1 MNKTNEIRKEYLSS
15 SSIVYTGDFNGEV
28 YGVSDRFM
36 TYGMYLKVGETLGFE
51 VVMNSGEPYK
61 NYIYLD
67 SDNEVSTD
75 EFDWI
80 FNNYAKVIP
89 DKYVLEDKT
98 PKNYRVKYTAVV
110 DKSININ
117 FIDDDIIYMIP
128 NSGYFKAMCKE
139 ISEVG
144 GHISVIIVGGKK
156 DGNIGS
162 IIFDVK
168 EGDIEN
174 HLVVEPN
181 GDMYLDGR
189 KLEISDVSSE
199 NFNGITPK
207 RASSWSS
214 RPPAGV
220 KSWSYHRTVS
230 RKKVYLN
237 TKAGQVTAAVIGIIL
252 TGAGWVGY
260 VYNAACFAH
269 LTGGYSSCL
278 SFKSVRYVG
287 NPRYLRAYRLD
298 QTLYTEA
305 NFKGKSTFYRTY
317 GYNIPN
323 V

>member
-1 MNKTNEIRKEYLSS
+1 M
-15 SSIVYTGDFNGEV
+15 
-28 YGVSDRFM
+28 
-36 TYGMYLKVGETLGFE
+36 
-51 VVMNSGEPYK
+51 
-61 NYIYLD
+61 
-67 SDNEVSTD
+67 
-75 EFDWI
+75 
-80 FNNYAKVIP
+80 
-89 DKYVLEDKT
+89 
-98 PKNYRVKYTAVV
+98 
-110 DKSININ
+110 
-117 FIDDDIIYMIP
+117 
-128 NSGYFKAMCKE
+128 
-139 ISEVG
+139 SEVG
-144 GHISVIIVGGKK
+144 FNEKGALMKKHIIGNKRIIVLFIVLTLLFSYSIPISAATNIPDRKSIDLRSFSVGDKVTISNDLEILKSLGIKPDSVKYNSNYTTGEFTYTTNISGSINDISLLKRK
-156 DGNIGS
+156 DGS

>member
-1 MNKTNEIRKEYLSS
+1 M
-15 SSIVYTGDFNGEV
+15 
-28 YGVSDRFM
+28 
-36 TYGMYLKVGETLGFE
+36 
-51 VVMNSGEPYK
+51 
-61 NYIYLD
+61 
-67 SDNEVSTD
+67 
-75 EFDWI
+75 
-80 FNNYAKVIP
+80 
-89 DKYVLEDKT
+89 
-98 PKNYRVKYTAVV
+98 
-110 DKSININ
+110 
-117 FIDDDIIYMIP
+117 
-128 NSGYFKAMCKE
+128 
-139 ISEVG
+139 SEVG
-144 GHISVIIVGGKK
+144 FNEKVALMKKHIIGNKRIIVLFIVLTLLFSYSIPISAATNIPDRKSIDLRSFSVGDKVTISNDLEILKSFGIKPDSVKYNSNSTTGEFTYTTNISGSINDISLLKRK
-156 DGNIGS
+156 DGS

>member
-1 MNKTNEIRKEYLSS
+1 M
-15 SSIVYTGDFNGEV
+15 
-28 YGVSDRFM
+28 
-36 TYGMYLKVGETLGFE
+36 
-51 VVMNSGEPYK
+51 
-61 NYIYLD
+61 
-67 SDNEVSTD
+67 
-75 EFDWI
+75 
-80 FNNYAKVIP
+80 
-89 DKYVLEDKT
+89 
-98 PKNYRVKYTAVV
+98 
-110 DKSININ
+110 
-117 FIDDDIIYMIP
+117 
-128 NSGYFKAMCKE
+128 
-139 ISEVG
+139 SEVG
-144 GHISVIIVGGKK
+144 FNEKGALIKKHIIGNKRIIVLFIVLTLLFSYSIPISAATNIPDRKSIDLRSFSVGDKVTISNDLEILKLFGIKPDSVKYNNNSTTGEFTYTTNISGDINDISLLKRK
-156 DGNIGS
+156 DGS

-199 NFNGITPK
+199 NFNDITPK
-207 RASSWSS
+207 SASSWSS

-230 RKKVYLN
+230 IKKVYLN
-237 TKAGQVTAAVIGIIL
+237 TKAGKVAAAVIGFIL
-252 TGAGWVGY
+252 TKAGWVGY
-260 VYNAACFAH
+260 VYKAANFAH

-305 NFKGKSTFYRTY
+305 NFKGKSTFHRTY

>member
-1 MNKTNEIRKEYLSS
+1 MKKHIIGNKRIIVLFIVLTLLFSYSIPISAATN
-15 SSIVYTGDFNGEV
+15 
-28 YGVSDRFM
+28 
-36 TYGMYLKVGETLGFE
+36 
-51 VVMNSGEPYK
+51 
-61 NYIYLD
+61 
-67 SDNEVSTD
+67 
-75 EFDWI
+75 
-80 FNNYAKVIP
+80 IP
-89 DKYVLEDKT
+89 DRKSIDLRSFSVGDKVTISNDLEILKSFGIKPDS
-98 PKNYRVKYTAVV
+98 VKYNSNYTTGEFTYTTNISG
-110 DKSININ
+110 SIN
-117 FIDDDIIYMIP
+117 DI
-128 NSGYFKAMCKE
+128 SLLKR
-139 ISEVG
+139 
-144 GHISVIIVGGKK
+144 K
-156 DGNIGS
+156 DGS

-181 GDMYLDGR
+181 GEMYLDGR

-305 NFKGKSTFYRTY
+305 NFKGKSTFHRTY

>member
-1 MNKTNEIRKEYLSS
+1 M
-15 SSIVYTGDFNGEV
+15 
-28 YGVSDRFM
+28 
-36 TYGMYLKVGETLGFE
+36 
-51 VVMNSGEPYK
+51 
-61 NYIYLD
+61 
-67 SDNEVSTD
+67 
-75 EFDWI
+75 
-80 FNNYAKVIP
+80 
-89 DKYVLEDKT
+89 
-98 PKNYRVKYTAVV
+98 
-110 DKSININ
+110 
-117 FIDDDIIYMIP
+117 
-128 NSGYFKAMCKE
+128 
-139 ISEVG
+139 SEVG
-144 GHISVIIVGGKK
+144 FNEKGALTKKHIIGNKRIIVLFIVLTLLFSYSIPISAATNIPDRKSIDLRSFSVGDKVTISNDLEILKSFGIKPDSVKYNSNYTTGEFTYTTNISGSINDISLLKRK
-156 DGNIGS
+156 DGS

>member
-1 MNKTNEIRKEYLSS
+1 M
-15 SSIVYTGDFNGEV
+15 
-28 YGVSDRFM
+28 
-36 TYGMYLKVGETLGFE
+36 
-51 VVMNSGEPYK
+51 
-61 NYIYLD
+61 
-67 SDNEVSTD
+67 
-75 EFDWI
+75 
-80 FNNYAKVIP
+80 
-89 DKYVLEDKT
+89 
-98 PKNYRVKYTAVV
+98 
-110 DKSININ
+110 
-117 FIDDDIIYMIP
+117 
-128 NSGYFKAMCKE
+128 
-139 ISEVG
+139 SEVG
-144 GHISVIIVGGKK
+144 FNEKGALKKKHIIGNKRIIVLFIVLTLLFSYSIPISAATNIPDRKSIDLRSFSVGDKVTISNDLEILKSFGIKPDSVKYNSNSTTGEFTYTTNISGSINDISLLKRK
-156 DGNIGS
+156 DGS

>member
-1 MNKTNEIRKEYLSS
+1 M
-15 SSIVYTGDFNGEV
+15 
-28 YGVSDRFM
+28 
-36 TYGMYLKVGETLGFE
+36 
-51 VVMNSGEPYK
+51 
-61 NYIYLD
+61 
-67 SDNEVSTD
+67 
-75 EFDWI
+75 
-80 FNNYAKVIP
+80 
-89 DKYVLEDKT
+89 
-98 PKNYRVKYTAVV
+98 
-110 DKSININ
+110 
-117 FIDDDIIYMIP
+117 
-128 NSGYFKAMCKE
+128 
-139 ISEVG
+139 SEVG
-144 GHISVIIVGGKK
+144 FNEKGALMKKHIIGNKRIIVLFIVLTLLFSYSIPISAATNIPDRKSIDLRSFSVGDKVTISNDLEILKSFGIKPDSVKYNSNSTTGEFTYTTNISGSINDISLLKRK
-156 DGNIGS
+156 DGS

>member
-1 MNKTNEIRKEYLSS
+1 MRKELLWK
-15 SSIVYTGDFNGEV
+15 SI
-28 YGVSDRFM
+28 
-36 TYGMYLKVGETLGFE
+36 LVGNKRIIVLFIVLTLLFSYSIPISAAT
-51 VVMNSGEPYK
+51 N
-61 NYIYLD
+61 
-67 SDNEVSTD
+67 
-75 EFDWI
+75 
-80 FNNYAKVIP
+80 IP
-89 DKYVLEDKT
+89 DRKSIDLRSFSVGDKVTISNDLEILKSFGIKPDS
-98 PKNYRVKYTAVV
+98 VKYNSNSTTGEFTYTTNISG
-110 DKSININ
+110 SIN
-117 FIDDDIIYMIP
+117 DI
-128 NSGYFKAMCKE
+128 SLLKR
-139 ISEVG
+139 
-144 GHISVIIVGGKK
+144 K
-156 DGNIGS
+156 DGS

-237 TKAGQVTAAVIGIIL
+237 TKAGQVAAAVIGIIL

-260 VYNAACFAH
+260 VYKSAMFAH

-305 NFKGKSTFYRTY
+305 NFKGKSTFHRTY

>member
-1 MNKTNEIRKEYLSS
+1 L
-15 SSIVYTGDFNGEV
+15 
-28 YGVSDRFM
+28 
-36 TYGMYLKVGETLGFE
+36 
-51 VVMNSGEPYK
+51 
-61 NYIYLD
+61 
-67 SDNEVSTD
+67 
-75 EFDWI
+75 
-80 FNNYAKVIP
+80 
-89 DKYVLEDKT
+89 
-98 PKNYRVKYTAVV
+98 
-110 DKSININ
+110 
-117 FIDDDIIYMIP
+117 
-128 NSGYFKAMCKE
+128 
-139 ISEVG
+139 SEVG
-144 GHISVIIVGGKK
+144 FNEKGALMKKHIIGNKRIIVLFIVLTLLFSYSIPISAATNIPDRKSIDLRSFSVGDKVTISNDLEILKSFGIKPDSVKYNSNYTTGEFTYTTNISGSINDISLLKRK
-156 DGNIGS
+156 DGS

>member
-1 MNKTNEIRKEYLSS
+1 M
-15 SSIVYTGDFNGEV
+15 
-28 YGVSDRFM
+28 
-36 TYGMYLKVGETLGFE
+36 
-51 VVMNSGEPYK
+51 
-61 NYIYLD
+61 
-67 SDNEVSTD
+67 
-75 EFDWI
+75 
-80 FNNYAKVIP
+80 
-89 DKYVLEDKT
+89 
-98 PKNYRVKYTAVV
+98 
-110 DKSININ
+110 
-117 FIDDDIIYMIP
+117 
-128 NSGYFKAMCKE
+128 
-139 ISEVG
+139 SEVG
-144 GHISVIIVGGKK
+144 FNEKGALMKKHIIGNKRIIVLFIVLTLLFSYSIPISAATNIPDRKSIDLRSFSVGDKVTISNDLEILKSFGIKPDSVKYNSNYTTGEFTYTTNISGSINDISLLKRK
-156 DGNIGS
+156 DGS

>member
-1 MNKTNEIRKEYLSS
+1 MGENNNKNNVKVEWDLSQIYSNIDDLKKDIEKELSLTEKMTTFKGKLNNKKDIFEFFKIDEEAELIASKTTAYMALRLQKNMKDLEI
-15 SSIVYTGDFNGEV
+15 
-28 YGVSDRFM
+28 
-36 TYGMYLKVGETLGFE
+36 LKLFGIK
-51 VVMNSGEPYK
+51 P
-61 NYIYLD
+61 D
-67 SDNEVSTD
+67 S
-75 EFDWI
+75 
-80 FNNYAKVIP
+80 
-89 DKYVLEDKT
+89 
-98 PKNYRVKYTAVV
+98 VKYNNNSTTGEFTYTTNISG
-110 DKSININ
+110 DIN
-117 FIDDDIIYMIP
+117 DISLLKRKY
-128 NSGYFKAMCKE
+128 
-139 ISEVG
+139 
-144 GHISVIIVGGKK
+144 
-156 DGNIGS
+156 GS

-199 NFNGITPK
+199 NFNDITPK

-237 TKAGQVTAAVIGIIL
+237 TKAGKVTAAVIGIIL

-260 VYNAACFAH
+260 VYKAASFAH

-305 NFKGKSTFYRTY
+305 NFKGKSTFCRTY